1 MRLGLLL
8 VTTLLLL
15 PTLAG
20 CVSEEEELEK
30 FPDFNA
36 TADDGQIYNLEKM
49 ANSPF
54 IVMFSAEWCNSPC
67 YSTMHSMWS
76 AEANLPVLVMSTDP
90 AENAGGVTLEQWH
103 ESADAHDDEDENA
116 GVNLSTYAF
125 MKGDVIAQELGIK
138 SPGTIMFVNSDGEIT
153 DTHVGL
159 LEDKEAILDC
169 WSTAKQ

>member
-36 TADDGQIYNLEKM
+36 TADDGQVYNLEKM
-49 ANSPF
+49 SNTPF

-67 YSTMHSMWS
+67 YSTMHSMWG

-103 ESADAHDDEDENA
+103 ESADAHDAHRTE
-116 GVNLSTYAF
+116 
-125 MKGDVIAQELGIK
+125 
-138 SPGTIMFVNSDGEIT
+138 
-153 DTHVGL
+153 
-159 LEDKEAILDC
+159 
-169 WSTAKQ
+169 